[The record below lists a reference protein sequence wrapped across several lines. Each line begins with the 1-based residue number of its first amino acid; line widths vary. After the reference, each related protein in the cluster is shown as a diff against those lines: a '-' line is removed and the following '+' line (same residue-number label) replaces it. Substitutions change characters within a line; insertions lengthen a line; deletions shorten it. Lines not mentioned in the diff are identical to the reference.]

1 MAGLKRWY
9 KVVIPR
15 EDLREGKPL
24 DAAEFA
30 VNPDPFREGRAP
42 EGYKNPER
50 FFWQDLFYPG
60 PEELRRPS
68 RDKTE
73 TSAVFH
79 LITQLRAGNTHG
91 LTYLYH
97 LPKNGPAEEKPS

>member
-15 EDLREGKPL
+15 EDLREDKPL

-42 EGYKNPER
+42 EDYKNPER
-50 FFWQDLFYPG
+50 FFGRTYFTQGLKNFAARLG
-60 PEELRRPS
+60 IKQRPRPYS
-68 RDKTE
+68 
-73 TSAVFH
+73 
-79 LITQLRAGNTHG
+79 I
-91 LTYLYH
+91 
-97 LPKNGPAEEKPS
+97 